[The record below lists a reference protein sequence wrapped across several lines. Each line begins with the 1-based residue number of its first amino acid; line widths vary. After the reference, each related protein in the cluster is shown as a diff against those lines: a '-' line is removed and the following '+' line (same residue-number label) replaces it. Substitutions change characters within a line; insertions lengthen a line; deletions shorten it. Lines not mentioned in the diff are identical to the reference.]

1 MLVVE
6 RKEIL
11 RREGRIRLRE
21 RAESACSAEAGD
33 RAQDHFLREFP
44 PVAGMSAALYCA
56 LAGEV
61 PTERIRYAYLAAG
74 VRLYYPRVAGKGT
87 LAFYP
92 HRDGDGWET
101 GPYGILEPSI
111 PAGMEPLLSGWD
123 IIVVPG
129 LAFDRRGNRL
139 GRGYGYYDRFLD
151 SVPESVPRV
160 GLAFADQRIPEVP
173 VEAWDVPVHAL
184 VTEEGVIRFV
194 NAPDPLKHR

>member
-11 RREGRIRLRE
+11 RREGRIQLPE

-33 RAQDHFLREFP
+33 RAQGHFLREFP
-44 PVAGMSAALYCA
+44 PMAGMSAALYCA

-74 VRLYYPRVAGKGT
+74 ARLYYPRVSGKGT

-92 HRDGDGWET
+92 HREGDGWET

-111 PAGMEPLLSGWD
+111 PAGVAPRRSGWD

-129 LAFDRRGNRL
+129 IAFDRRGNRL

-151 SVPESVPRV
+151 SVPESVTRV

-194 NAPDPLKHR
+194 NASGSPET